1 LRADD
6 GDTSHAPAFLQARPP
21 ESDPAGAEG
30 RRTRRRRAP
39 REDASLE
46 TPETGGDES

>member
-21 ESDPAGAEG
+21 EGDSAGAEV

-39 REDASLE
+39 REDSAVE
-46 TPETGGDES
+46 TPGGDES